1 MAVTALLDLQAK
13 PDQADALVRL
23 FKDILGDTRKYDG
36 CLGIEAQRNLDD
48 PNNIVLIE
56 RWETRGHHEKYMAWR
71 TETGV
76 METLGAMLAGPP
88 SIRYYED
95 TGA

>member
-1 MAVTALLDLQAK
+1 MAVTVLLDLKAQ
-13 PDQADALVRL
+13 PDQADALVQL
-23 FKDILGDTRKYDG
+23 FKDILGDTRTYEG
-36 CLGIEAQRNLDD
+36 CLGIEAQRNQED
-48 PNNIVLIE
+48 PANIVLIE
-56 RWETRGHHEKYMAWR
+56 RWETRGHHEKYLAWR

-88 SIRYYED
+88 SIRYYDD